1 VANAD
6 VTADT
11 GVVAGMCIVIAD
23 ADADPMP
30 MVAVMLLP
38 LLLPMPSP
46 ATGLLADRLYKW
58 PTGSSEFAGPE

>member
-1 VANAD
+1 MANAD

-11 GVVAGMCIVIAD
+11 GVIAGMCIVI

-30 MVAVMLLP
+30 MVAVMLLL
-38 LLLPMPSP
+38 LLLPMPSQ

-58 PTGSSEFAGPE
+58 PMGSSEFARPK